1 MNPINISIQNQKSG
15 KLFFNE
21 AKREYGFNY
30 EKGAK
35 AISLSMPYRESTYL
49 SHYHLH
55 PIFEMNMPEGYLF
68 EIFKNFLSKEHGYMN
83 DFLILSYLS
92 PNIEGRLTFKSD
104 FERKIFQA
112 IDIDELLEND
122 TEDTFLRVLQ
132 TFLDKNAISGVQPK
146 TLALAIDK
154 KTLLLKE
161 YIVKTWGEEYPC
173 LAHNE
178 YYSMK
183 AVQRAGVTIPS
194 IQLSKNGKF
203 LLVEK
208 FDYQKESDSFI
219 GFEEVLVLFG
229 KNRDKK
235 YSGSYE
241 QIAKLIY
248 AVTTNKRH
256 SMEQFY
262 KTVVMNYLL
271 KNGDAHLKNFGVIY
285 DNNFKNIGFAP
296 AYDIVTTTAYIY
308 KDKPALIMFGKK
320 IWWGKEELLRFG
332 VEHCYF
338 SKSEAMVH
346 YSSCMNALKESI
358 ELLKRA
364 ITEDEKFA
372 PIGSKMLASWSISLD
387 EKSYKELPHEN
398 F

>member
-1 MNPINISIQNQKSG
+1 MNSIEISIDNQKIG
-15 KLFFNE
+15 ELFFNE

-30 EKGAK
+30 KKGAK

-83 DFLILSYLS
+83 DFLILSYLA
-92 PNIEGRLTFKSD
+92 PNIEGRLTFQSD
-104 FERKIFQA
+104 FERKMFQA

-161 YIVKTWGEEYPC
+161 YIVKTWGDEYPY

-178 YYSMK
+178 YHSMK

-248 AVTTNKRH
+248 AVTTNKRN

-271 KNGDAHLKNFGVIY
+271 KNGDAHLKNFGVTY
-285 DNNFKNIGFAP
+285 DNDFKNIGFAP

-308 KDKPALIMFGKK
+308 KDKPALMMFGKK

-338 SKSEAMVH
+338 SKSEAMTH
-346 YSSCMNALKESI
+346 YITCMNALKESI
-358 ELLKRA
+358 ELLKKV
-364 ITEDEKFA
+364 IIEDEKFA
-372 PIGSKMLASWSISLD
+372 SIGSKMLASWTISLD
-387 EKSYKELPHEN
+387 EKSYKELPYEN